1 MAKDLFYGEDSRK
14 RLMNGVEKVANA
26 VKVTLGPCGRNVM
39 FQKNNGVIITKDGA
53 SVAKE
58 IELEDPVE
66 NLGASLIKQVA
77 SKTNEI
83 AGDNTTT
90 STVLAYALVKE
101 GMKAVASGMKP
112 MELKRGIDIAA
123 KTVVEKLVDNS
134 KPVETN

>member
-26 VKVTLGPCGRNVM
+26 VKATLGPCGRNVM
-39 FQKNNGVIITKDGA
+39 FQKNNGVIITKDGV

-112 MELKRGIDIAA
+112 MELKH
-123 KTVVEKLVDNS
+123 KQEL
-134 KPVETN
+134 